1 MMAAL
6 AWLSPLPVALE
17 GFKFKFQVPPGA
29 ATGSATQRLPLA
41 VAVPVGRPLAR
52 LASVKLCNHR
62 RADST
67 TSCAEFRVVLRLGG
81 CRRSSLADSES
92 LGPQRPQPRL
102 VRPVIYNFTSCQ

>member
-41 VAVPVGRPLAR
+41 VAVGRPLAR

-81 CRRSSLADSES
+81 CRRFSLADSES